1 MSEKNQPNLTNT
13 WNLRMK
19 ILTRRKKQLETA
31 EIVSQAISDWYLEN
45 DLPEPD
51 WKIQKDPEWWTSYLA
66 SLKTDHS

>member
-31 EIVSQAISDWYLEN
+31 ETVSQAISDWYLEN
-45 DLPEPD
+45 GLPEPE
-51 WKIQKDPEWWTSYLA
+51 WKIQKDPEWWTSYLD